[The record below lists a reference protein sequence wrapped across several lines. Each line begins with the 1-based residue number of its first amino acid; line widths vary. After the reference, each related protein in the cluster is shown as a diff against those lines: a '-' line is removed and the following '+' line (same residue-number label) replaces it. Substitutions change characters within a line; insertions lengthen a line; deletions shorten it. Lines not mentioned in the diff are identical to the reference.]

1 MGYNTECIVG
11 EFNRQVSTKVH
22 FKLSAIIGGEEER
35 HVLKGG
41 ANIGK
46 CEAIDGKQL
55 LRIPQQAYARSHTPP
70 LLTMISPLAVVTRI

>member
-1 MGYNTECIVG
+1 M

-35 HVLKGG
+35 YVLKGG
-41 ANIGK
+41 ANIRK
-46 CEAIDGKQL
+46 CEAIDGKRL
-55 LRIPQQAYARSHTPP
+55 PWIPQQADVRFHHTTPP